1 MSVNQLK
8 PKDWTKDGRKWI
20 FQTRYTD
27 LSGNVKKYKSKKY
40 YTKKE
45 AQEAERVFFLELD
58 KYRPD
63 NDMTFREL
71 YLAFYEY
78 QKDKVKETTI
88 HTYLDRMRYIQ
99 YLDNI
104 KVKDFNL
111 QHYEMWRKKI
121 LECKLSTRTRNYIYK
136 FLKTIMNF
144 GTKWYGLNFN
154 NIYPKMTNFTDPNER
169 KKEMDFWTHEEF
181 KKFISVEDD
190 LMYRTFFK
198 VVYYCGLRKGEARA
212 LDWNDIDFNNNTLTI
227 RKGLSDNVNGK
238 RYIITS
244 PKTLKSNRILPLS
257 KKFID
262 DLKALKECVMNY
274 TNFKEEWF
282 VFGNE
287 LPLGDD
293 AIRRRKNNNCKLS
306 NVKQIR
312 LHDFRHSCASLLI
325 SKGADIKMVAE
336 FLGHTKIDETLN
348 TYAHMFTNKLKSIV
362 NIIDGLDEEP
372 QNNVIAN
379 IIDKDKDD
387 YEIEI

>member
-8 PKDWTKDGRKWI
+8 QSEWTKDGRKWI

-27 LSGNVKKYKSKKY
+27 LSGNVKKYKSKKFH
-40 YTKKE
+40 TKKE
-45 AQEAERVFFLELD
+45 AQEAERLFFLELD

-63 NDMTFREL
+63 NNMTFRDL
-71 YLAFYEY
+71 YLAFYKY
-78 QKDKVKETTI
+78 QEDKVKETTI
-88 HTYLDRMRYIQ
+88 HTYLDRMRYMQ
-99 YLDNI
+99 YLDNV

-154 NIYPKMTNFTDPNER
+154 HIYPKMTNFTDPNER

-190 LMYRTFFK
+190 LTYRTFFK

-262 DLKALKECVMNY
+262 DLKALKESVMKY
-274 TNFKEEWF
+274 TNFKEDWF

-293 AIRRRKNNNCKLS
+293 AIRRRKNNNCKLA

-362 NIIDGLDEEP
+362 NIIDSLDEEP
-372 QNNVIAN
+372 QNNLIDN
-379 IIDKDKDD
+379 IIDKDD

>member
-8 PKDWTKDGRKWI
+8 QNEWTKDGRKWI

-27 LSGNVKKYKSKKY
+27 LSGNVKKYKSKKF

-45 AQEAERVFFLELD
+45 AQEAERLFFLELD

-63 NDMTFREL
+63 NNMTFRDL
-71 YLAFYEY
+71 YLAFYKY
-78 QKDKVKETTI
+78 QEDKVKETTI
-88 HTYLDRMRYIQ
+88 HTYLDRMKYMQ
-99 YLDNI
+99 YLDNV

-154 NIYPKMTNFTDPNER
+154 HIYPKMTNFTDPNER

-262 DLKALKECVMNY
+262 DLKALKESVMKY

-293 AIRRRKNNNCKLS
+293 AIRRRKNNNCKLA

-372 QNNVIAN
+372 QNNVIDN
-379 IIDKDKDD
+379 IIDKDNDD

>member
-1 MSVNQLK
+1 
-8 PKDWTKDGRKWI
+8 
-20 FQTRYTD
+20 
-27 LSGNVKKYKSKKY
+27 
-40 YTKKE
+40 
-45 AQEAERVFFLELD
+45 
-58 KYRPD
+58 
-63 NDMTFREL
+63 
-71 YLAFYEY
+71 
-78 QKDKVKETTI
+78 
-88 HTYLDRMRYIQ
+88 MR
-99 YLDNI
+99 
-104 KVKDFNL
+104 
-111 QHYEMWRKKI
+111 RKKI

-154 NIYPKMTNFTDPNER
+154 HIYPKMTNFIDPNER

-198 VVYYCGLRKGEARA
+198 VVYYCGLRKGEVRA

-262 DLKALKECVMNY
+262 DLKALKESVMKY
-274 TNFKEEWF
+274 TNFKEDWF

-293 AIRRRKNNNCKLS
+293 AIRRRKNNNCKLA

-362 NIIDGLDEEP
+362 NIIDSLDEEP
-372 QNNVIAN
+372 QNNMTNN
-379 IIDKDKDD
+379 IINKDNDD